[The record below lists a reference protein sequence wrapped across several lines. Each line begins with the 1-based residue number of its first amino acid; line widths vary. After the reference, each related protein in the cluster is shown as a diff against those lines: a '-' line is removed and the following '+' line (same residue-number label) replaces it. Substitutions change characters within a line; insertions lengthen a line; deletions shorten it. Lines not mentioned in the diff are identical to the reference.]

1 MKITLDSTIL
11 VRAFD
16 NTGGSARRLLF
27 TILDRDHVLV
37 FSNEILSETSRVL
50 RYPRMKT
57 RHGMSESR
65 IYEYVLFL
73 QSVAT
78 MVRPDPMLIV
88 PIGNL
93 HNGRRFFHASCIDVP
108 TIDPYSGIHRY
119 RTDEATTFLNPPATP
134 GFRDITPVRSATRRE
149 R

>member
-57 RHGMSESR
+57 RHGMSEGR
-65 IYEYVLFL
+65 VYEYVLFL

-88 PIGNL
+88 PI
-93 HNGRRFFHASCIDVP
+93 R
-108 TIDPYSGIHRY
+108 DPNDIVVVQTAIIGGAEAICT
-119 RTDEATTFLNPPATP
+119 TDEDFFTPPASTFLQSI
-134 GFRDITPVRSATRRE
+134 RIPVFTDTELMRRLHS
-149 R
+149 